1 MSVVWTVT
9 VKELRQLMAARSML
23 PVGIL
28 AAVFF
33 SLVLSGGA
41 AESLGR
47 MPLLVPML
55 VGLSLGYH
63 GSSQVF
69 LREKTDFVI
78 ETLLCS
84 PVSLRVLWLGKTLA
98 VTVFG
103 GAFALGVGMLAVF
116 LAFVGTGV
124 PLLPDAPAVLFLVL
138 VVPLLVG
145 CMVGARGYV
154 QLLLGARE
162 SHLASLG
169 MLMAVVFLLGP
180 SGLEAALT
188 AWSVLT
194 MGLIASAVLSALAWC
209 SRFLSVERIVTS
221 L

>member
-1 MSVVWTVT
+1 MSIVWTVT
-9 VKELRQLMAARSML
+9 VKELWQLIATRSMIV
-23 PVGIL
+23 VG
-28 AAVFF
+28 AFSGVFF
-33 SLVLSGGA
+33 SLVLSDGTADGLKGML
-41 AESLGR
+41 SF
-47 MPLLVPML
+47 VPML

-84 PVSLRVLWLGKTLA
+84 PVSLRDLWLGKTFA
-98 VTVFG
+98 VTLFG
-103 GAFALGVGMLAVF
+103 GAFAVAVGSLAVV
-116 LAFVGTGV
+116 LASVRADVFV
-124 PLLPDAPAVLFLVL
+124 LPDCPVLLFLVL

-169 MLMAVVFLLGP
+169 MLMTVVLLLGA
-180 SGLEAALT
+180 SGSGPALSSST
-188 AWSVLT
+188 VLT
-194 MGLIASAVLSALAWC
+194 MGLIASAVVLALVWC